1 MNNDILFNIKK
12 DWRSRGYT
20 FTELYG
26 FNKIELV
33 LITNKEKQIFIDM
46 SDASCSIRGNINKVI
61 TALIT
66 KTIEMLEEYNN
77 G

>member
-12 DWRSRGYT
+12 EWKDKGYT
-20 FTELYG
+20 FTELYN
-26 FNKIELV
+26 FFEIKLV

-46 SDASCSIRGNINKVI
+46 SDASCSIRGNINKDI

-66 KTIEMLEEYNN
+66 KTIEVLEEYNN